1 MKADYLSYK
10 RATGVA
16 LLGAGIQIALG
27 SALLIFGLLRADAAS
42 VTASIFVLL
51 GIVVWVALAVVFDQH
66 RRERIE
72 AIEQENFAADDLT
85 SSSVFDEASGDLRV
99 AARRLDSLYK
109 FMLPAVSL
117 VMGASL
123 VVSGVLRLTGGS
135 TTALDAVNEGGRAAE
150 AGATGA
156 HGWAIAIG
164 IGVAVIGFVFAR
176 FTSGMARAKVWENLR
191 GGAVYAV
198 GSSLFG
204 LLIAVSQFADI
215 AGASWLL
222 GALDQ
227 IFSIAL
233 VVLGAEI
240 FASFVL
246 DIYRPRKA
254 GEFPRP
260 AFDSR
265 LLGFVAA
272 PDRIAESI
280 SDAINYQFGFE
291 VTGSWFYRLLS
302 KSFLWLVLVGGLGS
316 WLMTSFIV
324 VDPHQRGLL
333 LVNGSPSDRELG
345 PGLHVKPPWPIG
357 RVVIPD
363 YIREEKVGEG
373 EEERTVEVLERTAT
387 GVRVL
392 ELAGEPVRIEGPVL
406 WQDETLRETLMV
418 VQPDRL
424 SGGGT
429 GGRALSLATVRV
441 PLYYSVK
448 PGEVR
453 SFLMLGRDPESRDAI
468 LRHTAQ
474 RVLVRELGSRTV
486 EEIIGSGRDAI
497 RQSLEAGIE
506 AAFAA
511 LNPDASGVP
520 RGAGVEVLFIG
531 FEDARPPR
539 EAAAAFEQVFEA
551 TQKSK
556 QSVTNAE
563 ADRAKEL
570 AETVGSEARAA
581 EIIAALD
588 DYDAFRTGDADEA
601 AVREQEIAVRTLI
614 EESSGSAADAILT
627 AQGTRWETH
636 MQARGA
642 AETYRGRLAAFQ
654 AAPEIMDM
662 RLRLAEM
669 AQAIEDMRVYII
681 DNQLQKRI
689 RIDLKDVYIGTDVFD
704 PENQD
709 F

>member
-16 LLGAGIQIALG
+16 LLGAGIQITLG
-27 SALLIFGLLRADAAS
+27 AALLIFGLLRFDDAAIS
-42 VTASIFVLL
+42 SSIFVLL
-51 GIVVWVALAVVFDQH
+51 GVVVWVALAIVFDQH

-72 AIEQENFAADDLT
+72 AIEQENFAAEDLT

-99 AARRLDSLYK
+99 AARRLESLYK

-123 VVSGVLRLTGGS
+123 VVSGVLRLTAGS
-135 TTALDAVNEGGRAAE
+135 STALDAVNEGARQSAQ
-150 AGATGA
+150 ATSS

-191 GGAVYAV
+191 GGSVYAV

-204 LLIAVSQFADI
+204 LFIAVAQFADI

-222 GALDQ
+222 SSLDQ

-233 VVLGAEI
+233 IVLGAEI
-240 FASFVL
+240 FVSFVL

-254 GEFPRP
+254 GEYPRP

-302 KSFLWLVLVGGLGS
+302 KSFIWLVLVGGVGS
-316 WLMTSFIV
+316 WLMTSFVV

-345 PGLHVKPPWPIG
+345 PGLHVKAPWPFG
-357 RVVIPD
+357 RVVIPE
-363 YIREEKVGEG
+363 YIREERVGQG
-373 EEERTVEVLERTAT
+373 DDERTLEVVEETAT

-392 ELAGEPVRIEGPVL
+392 ELAGEPVRIEGPLL

-418 VQPDRL
+418 VQPDRQTR
-424 SGGGT
+424 GDT

-448 PGEVR
+448 PGEAR
-453 SFLMLGRDPESRDAI
+453 SFIMLGRDPESRDEI
-468 LRHTAQ
+468 LRRTAQ

-486 EEIIGSGRDAI
+486 EEIIGGGRDDI
-497 RQSLEAGIE
+497 RRSLLEGIE
-506 AAFAA
+506 AAFAQ
-511 LNPDASGVP
+511 LNPDSTGTP
-520 RGAGVEVLFIG
+520 MGAGVDVLFVG

-539 EAAAAFEQVFEA
+539 EAAASFEQVFEA
-551 TQKSK
+551 SQKSK
-556 QSVTNAE
+556 LTVTNAE
-563 ADRAKEL
+563 TDRAETL
-570 AETVGSEARAA
+570 AETVGSEAKAG

-588 DYDAFRTGDADEA
+588 EYDRLRTSGADDTE
-601 AVREQEIAVRTLI
+601 VREQEIAVRALI
-614 EESSGSAADAILT
+614 EASSGAAANAILA
-627 AQGTRWETH
+627 AQGNRWETH

-654 AAPEIMDM
+654 AAPEIVDM

-669 AQAIEDMRVYII
+669 AKAIEDLRVYII
-681 DNQLQKRI
+681 DNELQKRI

-704 PENQD
+704 PDTQD
-709 F
+709 NI

>member
-16 LLGAGIQIALG
+16 LLGAGIQVALG
-27 SALLIFGLLRADAAS
+27 SALLIFGLLRADDAAF
-42 VTASIFVLL
+42 TASIFVLL
-51 GIVVWVALAVVFDQH
+51 GVVVWVALAIVFDQH

-99 AARRLDSLYK
+99 AAKRLETLYK
-109 FMLPAVSL
+109 FMMPAISL
-117 VMGASL
+117 VMGAAL
-123 VVSGVLRLTGGS
+123 VVGGVLRLTGGS
-135 TTALDAVNEGGRAAE
+135 GSSLDAVNQGARAA
-150 AGATGA
+150 ADGASGA

-191 GGAVYAV
+191 GGSVYAV

-204 LLIAVSQFADI
+204 LFIAIAQFADI

-222 GALDQ
+222 SSLDQ
-227 IFSIAL
+227 IFAIAL
-233 VVLGAEI
+233 IVLGAEI
-240 FASFVL
+240 FVSFVL

-254 GEFPRP
+254 GEYPRP

-302 KSFLWLVLVGGLGS
+302 KSFIWLILVGGVGS

-333 LVNGSPSDRELG
+333 LVNGSPADKELG
-345 PGLHVKPPWPIG
+345 PGLHVKPPWPFG
-357 RVVIPD
+357 RVVIPE
-363 YIREEKVGEG
+363 YIREERIGEG
-373 EEERTVEVLERTAT
+373 DAARSIEVVEETAT

-392 ELAGEPVRIEGPVL
+392 ELAGEPIRLEGPVL

-418 VQPDRL
+418 VQPGRRAT
-424 SGGGT
+424 SEG
-429 GGRALSLATVRV
+429 GGRALSLATARV

-448 PGEVR
+448 PGEAQA
-453 SFLMLGRDPESRDAI
+453 FIMLGRDPEARDEI
-468 LRHTAQ
+468 LRRTAQ

-486 EEIIGSGRDAI
+486 EEIIGGGRDEI
-497 RQSLEAGIE
+497 RRSLQEGIE
-506 AAFAA
+506 AAFAQ
-511 LNPDASGVP
+511 LNPDANGQPMGSGVD
-520 RGAGVEVLFIG
+520 VLFVG
-531 FEDARPPR
+531 LEDARPPR

-551 TQKSK
+551 SQKST
-556 QSVTNAE
+556 QSVTNAQR
-563 ADRAKEL
+563 DRATML
-570 AETVGSEARAA
+570 AETVGSESQARAVI
-581 EIIAALD
+581 EALD
-588 DYDAFRTGDADEA
+588 AYDRLRLSGADEA
-601 AVREQEIAVRTLI
+601 EVREQEIAVRSLI
-614 EESSGSAADAILT
+614 EASSGSAADAILA

-642 AETYRGRLAAFQ
+642 AETYRGRLAAYQ
-654 AAPEIMDM
+654 AAPEIVDM

-669 AQAIEDMRVYII
+669 AKAIENLRVYVL
-681 DNQLQKRI
+681 DKELQNRI
-689 RIDLKDVYIGTDVFD
+689 RIDLKDVYLGTDVFD
-704 PENQD
+704 PDTQD
-709 F
+709 L

>member
-16 LLGAGIQIALG
+16 LLGAGIQVALG

-588 DYDAFRTGDADEA
+588 DYDALRTGDADEA

>member
-16 LLGAGIQIALG
+16 LLGGGIQVTLG
-27 SALLIFGLLRADAAS
+27 AALLIFGLLRADEAS
-42 VTASIFVLL
+42 ITASIFVLL
-51 GIVVWVALAVVFDQH
+51 GIVVWVALAIVFDQH

-72 AIEQENFAADDLT
+72 AVEQENFAAEDLT

-123 VVSGVLRLTGGS
+123 VGGGVLRLTGSSG
-135 TTALDAVNEGGRAAE
+135 TVLDAVNQGGRAAE
-150 AGATGA
+150 NTATGA

-191 GGAVYAV
+191 GGSVYAV

-204 LLIAVSQFADI
+204 LMIAVAQFADI

-222 GALDQ
+222 ATLDQ
-227 IFSIAL
+227 IFAIAL
-233 VVLGAEI
+233 IVLGAEI
-240 FASFVL
+240 FVSFVL

-254 GEFPRP
+254 GEYPRP

-280 SDAINYQFGFE
+280 SEAINYQFGFE

-302 KSFLWLVLVGGLGS
+302 KSFLWLVLVGGVGS
-316 WLMTSFIV
+316 WLMTSFVV

-333 LVNGSPSDRELG
+333 LVNGSPADRELG
-345 PGLHVKPPWPIG
+345 PGLHVKPPWPFG
-357 RVVIPD
+357 RVVIPE
-363 YIREEKVGEG
+363 YIREERVGEG
-373 EEERTVEVLERTAT
+373 EAERTIEVIEETAT

-392 ELAGEPVRIEGPVL
+392 ELAGEPVRVEGPVL
-406 WQDETLRETLMV
+406 WQDETLRETLLI
-418 VQPDRL
+418 VQPD
-424 SGGGT
+424 GQT
-429 GGRALSLATVRV
+429 GGETAGRAVSLATARV
-441 PLYYSVK
+441 PLYYAVK
-448 PGEVR
+448 PGEAKA
-453 SFLMLGRDPESRDAI
+453 FIMLGRTPEARDEI
-468 LRHTAQ
+468 LRRTAQ
-474 RVLVRELGSRTV
+474 RVLVKILGSRTV
-486 EEIIGSGRDAI
+486 EEIIGSSRSEI
-497 RQSLEAGIE
+497 RQTLKESIE
-506 AAFAA
+506 AEFAQ
-511 LNPDASGVP
+511 LNPDASGTPV
-520 RGAGVEVLFIG
+520 GAGVNVLFVG

-539 EAAAAFEQVFEA
+539 EAAASFEQVFEA
-551 TQKSK
+551 RQKLRLT
-556 QSVTNAE
+556 VTNAE
-563 ADRAKEL
+563 SDRARRL
-570 AETVGSEARAA
+570 AETVGSEARSA

-588 DYDAFRTGDADEA
+588 EYDRLRLSGAEEDE
-601 AVREQEIAVRTLI
+601 VRAQEIAVRSLI
-614 EESSGSAADAILT
+614 EASSGSAADAILA

-654 AAPEIMDM
+654 AAPEIVDM

-669 AQAIEDMRVYII
+669 ARAIEDLRVYII
-681 DNQLQKRI
+681 DSELQKRI

-704 PENQD
+704 PDNQD
-709 F
+709 M

>member
-16 LLGAGIQIALG
+16 LLGAGIQVALG
-27 SALLIFGLLRADAAS
+27 SALLIFGLLRADEAS
-42 VTASIFVLL
+42 ITASIFVLL
-51 GIVVWVALAVVFDQH
+51 GVVVWVALAIVFDQH

-72 AIEQENFAADDLT
+72 AIEQENFAADELT

-99 AARRLDSLYK
+99 AARRLESLYK

-123 VVSGVLRLTGGS
+123 VISGVLRLTGGS
-135 TTALDAVNEGGRAAE
+135 STVLDAVNEGGRATGGA
-150 AGATGA
+150 ATGA

-191 GGAVYAV
+191 GGSVYAV

-204 LLIAVSQFADI
+204 LFIAVAQFADI

-222 GALDQ
+222 SALDQ

-233 VVLGAEI
+233 IVLGAEI
-240 FASFVL
+240 FVSFVL

-254 GEFPRP
+254 GEYPRP

-302 KSFLWLVLVGGLGS
+302 KSFIWLILVGGVGS
-316 WLMTSFIV
+316 WLMTSFVV

-357 RVVIPD
+357 RVVIPE
-363 YIREEKVGEG
+363 YIREEKVGDG
-373 EEERTVEVLERTAT
+373 EEERTVEVLEETAT

-392 ELAGEPVRIEGPVL
+392 ELAGEPIRIEGPVL
-406 WQDETLRETLMV
+406 WQDETLRETLLV
-418 VQPDRL
+418 VQPDRQSRGEL
-424 SGGGT
+424 GGSS
-429 GGRALSLATVRV
+429 LSLATVRV

-486 EEIIGSGRDAI
+486 EEIIGSGRDDI

-506 AAFAA
+506 SAFAA
-511 LNPDASGVP
+511 LNPDASGTP
-520 RGAGVEVLFIG
+520 RGAGVEV
-531 FEDARPPR
+531 
-539 EAAAAFEQVFEA
+539 
-551 TQKSK
+551 
-556 QSVTNAE
+556 
-563 ADRAKEL
+563 
-570 AETVGSEARAA
+570 
-581 EIIAALD
+581 
-588 DYDAFRTGDADEA
+588 
-601 AVREQEIAVRTLI
+601 
-614 EESSGSAADAILT
+614 
-627 AQGTRWETH
+627 
-636 MQARGA
+636 
-642 AETYRGRLAAFQ
+642 
-654 AAPEIMDM
+654 
-662 RLRLAEM
+662 
-669 AQAIEDMRVYII
+669 
-681 DNQLQKRI
+681 
-689 RIDLKDVYIGTDVFD
+689 
-704 PENQD
+704 
-709 F
+709 